1 MLSPLRDDF
10 RQHIDNFFFPRWMN
24 VIRSDDFT
32 GRTRRSTKMK
42 RLDIFSYRFLPVCAS
57 PFSAFSHDPNTAI
70 AFLSVTFRKGNCFSR
85 AGMKRSRSLSIKS
98 VLLSSLSPG
107 LSVVQRLG
115 PEKEVMSGLIIHS
128 HPTHPMEES
137 KGERMACGRCYSPL
151 LACDCGLLQRTSHLQ
166 IPPRQHQAPGS
177 MPKSTCYP
185 KKFTSNNPL

>member
-1 MLSPLRDDF
+1 
-10 RQHIDNFFFPRWMN
+10 
-24 VIRSDDFT
+24 
-32 GRTRRSTKMK
+32 MK

-70 AFLSVTFRKGNCFSR
+70 AFLSVTFRQGNCFSR

-128 HPTHPMEES
+128 PHPTLLTPWKNLRGKGWPVDAATPLSQPMI
-137 KGERMACGRCYSPL
+137 A
-151 LACDCGLLQRTSHLQ
+151 DCSNELPTFRYLQGSIRHQGLCQKAHATLKNSLQ
-166 IPPRQHQAPGS
+166 IILCE
-177 MPKSTCYP
+177 KSHIDC
-185 KKFTSNNPL
+185 SLQ